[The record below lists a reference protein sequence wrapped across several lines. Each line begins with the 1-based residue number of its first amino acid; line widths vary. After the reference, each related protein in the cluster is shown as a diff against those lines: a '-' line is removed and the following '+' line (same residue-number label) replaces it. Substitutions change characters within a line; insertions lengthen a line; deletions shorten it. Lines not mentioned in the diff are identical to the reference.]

1 MRTNSPILI
10 VEDNRVDV
18 MTIERSFKNAKVSNP
33 LTVTSN
39 GEDALAYLRRQ
50 GKYADIKEKRR
61 PCIILLDLNMP
72 IMNGIEFLRIV
83 KGDDQLKSIPVI
95 VLTTSKEESD
105 RVESFNLSVAGY
117 IVKPVELEKFT
128 EVIKI
133 LDLYWTV
140 SELPWENRT

>member
-10 VEDNRVDV
+10 VEDNQVDK
-18 MTIERSFKNAKVSNP
+18 MTIERSFKHAKVSNP
-33 LTVTSN
+33 LVFTVN

-50 GKYADIKEKRR
+50 DKYADVKEKRR
-61 PCIILLDLNMP
+61 PCIVLLDLNMP
-72 IMNGIEFLRIV
+72 IMGGIEFLKIV
-83 KGDDQLKSIPVI
+83 KADDYFKSIPVI
-95 VLTTSKEESD
+95 VLTTSKEEND

-128 EVIKI
+128 EIIKV

-140 SELPWENRT
+140 SELPWGDR

>member
-50 GKYADIKEKRR
+50 GKYTEIKEKRR

-95 VLTTSKEESD
+95 VLTTSQEESD

>member
-10 VEDNRVDV
+10 VEDNQVDR
-18 MTIERSFKNAKVSNP
+18 MTIERSFKHAKVSNP
-33 LTVTSN
+33 LVCTDN
-39 GEDALAYLRRQ
+39 GEDALAYLRRE
-50 GKYADIKEKRR
+50 GKYADVKEKRK
-61 PCIILLDLNMP
+61 PCIVLLDLNMP
-72 IMNGIEFLRIV
+72 IMGGIEFLKII
-83 KGDDQLKSIPVI
+83 KSDDQFKGMPVI
-95 VLTTSKEESD
+95 VLTTSKEEND

-140 SELPWENRT
+140 SELPWGDRQ